1 MIKLKGLTMTKRDKI
16 INLTKRFLTGP
27 LFGENE
33 TLDYHPLILYS
44 VGILFPRD
52 IGVEDEEELALLLNT
67 KTKKKSEMELDR
79 DEDSYDNKGK
89 STLYENDDDASI
101 SMNRKAFY
109 HSSNGASFSLKKD
122 QAFKVT
128 TSYYTYSY
136 ENLGKDKDDKPIEKY
151 SLNPKIFQSF
161 NSIDYN
167 LTNKTSIPLDS
178 DNMLKLKILCF
189 EENEKTHY
197 TVILYNDNR
206 AGNESGRHLSKFD
219 NSIINKIIF
228 RPKIEIEVMGSS
240 AAFFEPKKTESK
252 TIATFNKHDEML
264 YRKHLSFSKG
274 LNCAT
279 FESISEDH
287 CTKIETVHIPEITFP
302 VLSTDL
308 ESKYSKNNS
317 EILTMETILNRP
329 HEDIL
334 KLLKQFSN
342 SYETWI
348 NELNDNIPFSFEKEA
363 KENLE
368 ECRITKARID
378 DGISMLSSIEIFQ
391 IWKDA
396 NYVVNEQFHYSKKD
410 IKFKW
415 KPFQLGFFLLSIPGI
430 INPNHK
436 DRNFADLLWVT
447 TGGGKTEAYL
457 AIIAFTI
464 FYRRWKYKKAGIGL
478 SVISRYT
485 LRLLTSQQFER
496 ASALICAMELLRR
509 KKEISYGKD
518 SIVLGLF
525 VGGDATP
532 NKLEDSTTEGKSLKG
547 LLDKIESDKY
557 NPFPLKHC
565 PKCKA
570 ELCNTDK
577 NYDDPNSTN
586 SFLYLR
592 VNNRRTFII
601 KCLNKE
607 CNFHNTP
614 IPVDFVDESLMKK
627 KPSILISTIDKY
639 AMFPFKA
646 NDYTDI
652 FLSPNAMPVDLIIQ
666 DELHLINSAL
676 GSIFGSY
683 ETALH
688 TILENKQDYPEHI
701 ENYKI
706 KIIASTA
713 TPKNAKSQLGLL
725 FNRKYS
731 VFPPPGTDI
740 DDSFFTHFEKNENG
754 RKYLG
759 FLPNGI
765 PQKTFARDINS
776 VILLVSSVMDA
787 KLFKED
793 QNYFYKWDDVENN
806 YYRLLTVYFN
816 SLKEL
821 GGFSSM
827 INDDIPKRLSFLYA
841 QFVKLI
847 KSGTFDLSENKELLD
862 SVNEQNPMYRELD
875 ATELTGRISGDVLSK
890 SLKKLSGKE
899 SSDIL
904 VSTNMISVGIDIAR
918 LNLMTVMGQPKY
930 TSEYIQASSRTG
942 RDPKVASGVVL
953 TVYNPARI
961 RDVSHYEFFY
971 SYHQSI
977 YKYVEP
983 ITVTPFSSPVLE
995 RTLHAQIISI
1005 ARFLIDQEN
1014 NNNTVPDNVKYLLN
1028 NLHMIYDKI
1037 IQNQDFNI
1045 LRKFK
1050 DSIEERVRNLSKD
1063 NVISEK
1069 DKNYYVQILEDH
1081 IIYLEKFFRT
1091 KIDKSISLG
1100 VNALNYAYIPGTLR
1114 FQGNKIQNKEYL
1126 IKFAG
1131 ESELRKININDDTKE
1146 TMTSMRNVAQDCRIM
1161 LVDEKRTQ
1169 R

>member
-1 MIKLKGLTMTKRDKI
+1 
-16 INLTKRFLTGP
+16 
-27 LFGENE
+27 
-33 TLDYHPLILYS
+33 
-44 VGILFPRD
+44 
-52 IGVEDEEELALLLNT
+52 LLLNT
-67 KTKKKSEMELDR
+67 KTKKKTEMELDR

-89 STLYENDDDASI
+89 STLSENDDDAII

-109 HSSNGASFSLKKD
+109 HSSNGLSFSLKKD

-136 ENLGKDKDDKPIEKY
+136 ENLGNDNFNNPIEKY
-151 SLNPKIFQSF
+151 TLNPEISESF
-161 NSIDYN
+161 NIDDSN
-167 LTNKTSIPLDS
+167 LTNKHIFDLKS
-178 DNMLKLKILCF
+178 DPMLKLQLQF
-189 EENEKTHY
+189 LEENEIIHY
-197 TVILYNDNR
+197 TFIFYNDHRAGYNDN
-206 AGNESGRHLSKFD
+206 GRHLSKFD

-228 RPKIEIEVMGSS
+228 RPKIEVEVMDST

-279 FESISEDH
+279 FESISENH
-287 CTKIETVHIPEITFP
+287 CTKIETVNIPEITFP

-308 ESKYSKNNS
+308 KSEENNS
-317 EILTMETILNRP
+317 DILSMDTILNRS

-334 KLLKQFSN
+334 ILLKQFSN

-348 NELNDNIPFSFEKEA
+348 NELNGNIPFGFEKEA

-368 ECRITKARID
+368 ECRITKNRINE
-378 DGISMLSSIEIFQ
+378 GISLLSSPEIFK

-396 NYVVNEQFHYSKKD
+396 NYVVNEQFHYSKKG
-410 IKFKW
+410 IEFKW
-415 KPFQLGFFLLSIPGI
+415 KPFQLGFFLLSISGI
-430 INPNHK
+430 VDPNHK

-464 FYRRWKYKKAGIGL
+464 FYRRWKYKIAGIGL

-485 LRLLTSQQFER
+485 LRLLTSQQFKR

-509 KKEISYGKD
+509 SKEVLYGTD

-532 NKLEDSTTEGKSLKG
+532 NKLEDNNTEVKSLKG
-547 LLDKIESDKY
+547 LLDKIDSDKY
-557 NPFPLKHC
+557 NPFPLEHC

-570 ELCNTDK
+570 DLYNTDK
-577 NYDDPNSTN
+577 SYDDPNSTN
-586 SFLYLR
+586 SFLYLK
-592 VNNRRTFII
+592 VNKKKTFII

-688 TILENKQDYPEHI
+688 TILENKQDYPNLI

-713 TPKNAKSQLGLL
+713 TPKNAETQLGLL
-725 FNRKYS
+725 FNRKYF

-787 KLFKED
+787 KLFKKDE
-793 QNYFYKWDDVENN
+793 NYFYKWDDVGNN

-827 INDDIPKRLSFLYA
+827 INDDIPKRLGFLYA

-847 KSGTFDLSENKELLD
+847 KLGTFDVSENKELLD
-862 SVNEQNPMYRELD
+862 SVNEKNQIYRELD
-875 ATELTGRISGDVLSK
+875 ATELTGRISGEVLSK
-890 SLKKLSGKE
+890 SLKKLEGEE

-904 VSTNMISVGIDIAR
+904 VSTNMISVGIDIER
-918 LNLMTVMGQPKY
+918 LNLMSVMGQPKY

-942 RDPKVASGVVL
+942 RKQTIAAGVVF

-961 RDVSHYEFFY
+961 RDVSHYEFFH

>member
-16 INLTKRFLTGP
+16 INLSKRFLSGP
-27 LFGENE
+27 LFGESE

-44 VGILFPRD
+44 VGILFPKD
-52 IGVEDEEELALLLNT
+52 IGVEDEEDLNFLLNT
-67 KTKKKSEMELDR
+67 KTKKISEIDQDR
-79 DEDSYDNKGK
+79 DEDSYDNIGK
-89 STLYENDDDASI
+89 LTSSDDDEAS
-101 SMNRKAFY
+101 NRKAFY
-109 HSSNGASFSLKKD
+109 HSSNGVSFSLKKN
-122 QAFKVT
+122 QSFKVT
-128 TSYYTYSY
+128 TTYYTYSY
-136 ENLGKDKDDKPIEKY
+136 ENLGKDEDDNPIEKY
-151 SLNPKIFQSF
+151 SLNPKISNFF
-161 NSIDYN
+161 NSIDNN
-167 LTNKTSIPLDS
+167 LTNKSSVPLES

-189 EENEKTHY
+189 EENEKAHY
-197 TVILYNDNR
+197 TVILYSDHL
-206 AGNESGRHLSKFD
+206 AGMNENGRHRNKFD
-219 NSIINKIIF
+219 SSIINKIIF
-228 RPKIEIEVMGSS
+228 RPKIEVEIINSNNE
-240 AAFFEPKKTESK
+240 FFEPKKSESK
-252 TIATFNKHDEML
+252 TIATFNKNDEML
-264 YRKHLSFSKG
+264 YRKHLSCSKG

-279 FESISEDH
+279 FETLSGNH
-287 CTKIETVHIPEITFP
+287 CSKIETVHIPEITFP

-308 ESKYSKNNS
+308 KSNYSNS
-317 EILTMETILNRP
+317 NSDILSMETILKQP
-329 HEDIL
+329 HQDIL

-342 SYETWI
+342 SYGTWI
-348 NELNDNIPFSFEKEA
+348 NELNSNIPFGFEKEA

-368 ECRITKARID
+368 ECRGTKRRID
-378 DGISMLSSIEIFQ
+378 NGISTLSSPEIFQ

-410 IKFKW
+410 IDFKW

-430 INPNHK
+430 VNPNHT

-464 FYRRWKYKKAGIGL
+464 YFRRWKYKKAGVGL

-496 ASALICAMELLRR
+496 ASSLICAMELLRIQ
-509 KKEISYGKD
+509 KKDWYGTEP
-518 SIVLGLF
+518 IILGLF

-532 NKLEDSTTEGKSLKG
+532 NKLEDNNRPEKTLRGMLENIEIGKQN
-547 LLDKIESDKY
+547 

-570 ELCNTDK
+570 ELYNTNKD
-577 NYDDPNSTN
+577 YDEQNSNN

-592 VNNRRTFII
+592 VNNKKTFII
-601 KCLNKE
+601 NCLNVQCE
-607 CNFHNTP
+607 FHINP

-652 FLSPNAMPVDLIIQ
+652 FLSAHTMPVDLIIQ

-688 TILENKQDYPEHI
+688 TILENKQDYPNCI

-713 TPKNAKSQLGLL
+713 TPKNAETQLGLL
-725 FNRKYS
+725 FNRKYF
-731 VFPPPGTDI
+731 VFPPPGTDV
-740 DDSFFTHFEKNENG
+740 DDSFFTHFTEDKNG

-776 VILLVSSVMDA
+776 VILLVSSVFDA
-787 KLFKED
+787 NLFQKD
-793 QNYFYKWDDVENN
+793 QNYLYKWDDVDNN

-827 INDDIPKRLSFLYA
+827 INDDIPKRLGFLYA

-847 KSGTFDLSENKELLD
+847 QSGTIDLSENKELLD
-862 SVNEQNPMYRELD
+862 KVSEQNPMYRELD

-942 RDPKVASGVVL
+942 RDPKIASGVVF

-1005 ARFLIDQEN
+1005 ARFLIDRDN
-1014 NNNTVPDNVKYLLN
+1014 NNIVPDNVKYLLK
-1028 NLHMIYDKI
+1028 NLHMIYEETN
-1037 IQNQDFNI
+1037 QNQEFNI
-1045 LRKFK
+1045 FRRFK
-1050 DSIEERVRNLSKD
+1050 NSIEERVKNLSKD
-1063 NVISEK
+1063 NAISEQ
-1069 DKNYYVQILEDH
+1069 DKNYYIQILEEQ
-1081 IIYLEKFFRT
+1081 ISYLENFFKT

-1100 VNALNYAYIPGTLR
+1100 VNALNYAYIPGKLR
-1114 FQGNKIQNKEYL
+1114 FQSNRIQNKEYL

-1131 ESELRKININDDTKE
+1131 ESELRKINNNDDTKE
-1146 TMTSMRNVAQDCRIM
+1146 TMTSMRNVAPDCQIN
-1161 LVDEKRTQ
+1161 LIDEKRNQ